1 MEDAG
6 LYILDTDEDD
16 LTAAPT
22 VVFLLESAPARPKVP
37 SIILPIIIPVVGLA
51 GKGFFLVVAA
61 SRTGAVLFSTCNY
74 TRFA

>member
-1 MEDAG
+1 MEGAG

-22 VVFLLESAPARPKVP
+22 VVFLLLSAPARPKV
-37 SIILPIIIPVVGLA
+37 PVVGLA